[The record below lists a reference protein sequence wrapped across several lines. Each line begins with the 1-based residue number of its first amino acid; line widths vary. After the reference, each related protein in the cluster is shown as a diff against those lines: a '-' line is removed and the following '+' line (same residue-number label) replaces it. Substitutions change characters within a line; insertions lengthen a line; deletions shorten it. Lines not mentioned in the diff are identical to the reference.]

1 MAILAVRYHISPGM
15 AAMLFL
21 MYYPSLCADSLPHQM
36 NCDLL
41 NPAATLEKGA
51 RFFKYIVWDLPQHP
65 GWYVCVLPAR
75 NQIFCCRAFYVEFK
89 NISRTRWKHEG
100 ETVAVSCFSV
110 RTHPFFLLYTQYEIS
125 RLTSGLCNHYNHR
138 SPAVVSLWLKPLRRG
153 RYQRGVRGSLRH
165 FFSSVLHSNLR
176 LTVAAACRGKKN
188 TKTLCASARFTG
200 KVGKLKGEGRYSL
213 ALSLLQPGDCVPL
226 HLMYSLSGEPIN
238 NPRSLLPGGREL
250 NMLLYNSWHLIFLFF
265 FTSHLLLFVSPF
277 ALSKYHS
284 GENKVHI
291 GTPCSINYEFID
303 WCKKVRYDFLQVS
316 LLISSRWKWHVSL
329 FPPSSFGE
337 TTSSSQTL
345 LQQTSTIQRRCV
357 WLSRRHGYRDCSMD
371 TGGMNRRDSP
381 RFL

>member
-1 MAILAVRYHISPGM
+1 
-15 AAMLFL
+15 
-21 MYYPSLCADSLPHQM
+21 M

-75 NQIFCCRAFYVEFK
+75 NQTFCCRAFYVEFK

-153 RYQRGVRGSLRH
+153 RYQRGVWGSLRH
-165 FFSSVLHSNLR
+165 FFSSVLHSDH
-176 LTVAAACRGKKN
+176 AAHGRRSLSRQKEHKDFVCFGSIHRKSRQIKRRGKVFI
-188 TKTLCASARFTG
+188 CG
-200 KVGKLKGEGRYSL
+200 VL
-213 ALSLLQPGDCVPL
+213 ALSLPQPGDCVPL
-226 HLMYSLSGEPIN
+226 HLMYSVSGEPIN

-265 FTSHLLLFVSPF
+265 SRLTSCYSSHPLLSPNITLEKTRSTLERR
-277 ALSKYHS
+277 AA
-284 GENKVHI
+284 
-291 GTPCSINYEFID
+291 SI
-303 WCKKVRYDFLQVS
+303 
-316 LLISSRWKWHVSL
+316 
-329 FPPSSFGE
+329 
-337 TTSSSQTL
+337 
-345 LQQTSTIQRRCV
+345 
-357 WLSRRHGYRDCSMD
+357 
-371 TGGMNRRDSP
+371 MN
-381 RFL
+381 L

>member
-1 MAILAVRYHISPGM
+1 
-15 AAMLFL
+15 
-21 MYYPSLCADSLPHQM
+21 M

-226 HLMYSLSGEPIN
+226 HLMYSVSGEPIN

-265 FTSHLLLFVSPF
+265 SRLTSCYSSHPLLSPNITLEKTRSTLERR
-277 ALSKYHS
+277 AA
-284 GENKVHI
+284 
-291 GTPCSINYEFID
+291 SI
-303 WCKKVRYDFLQVS
+303 
-316 LLISSRWKWHVSL
+316 
-329 FPPSSFGE
+329 
-337 TTSSSQTL
+337 
-345 LQQTSTIQRRCV
+345 
-357 WLSRRHGYRDCSMD
+357 
-371 TGGMNRRDSP
+371 MN
-381 RFL
+381 L